1 MNDIIIEKMKEEDI
15 EQVAKIL
22 IDSWRIAYK
31 DIIDKTFLQNL
42 NMDDKVQT
50 LKEENKAGEHRI
62 ARDKETN
69 EVVDVTRFGE
79 RLDELDRFTEYDGE
93 IYGLYVKPGLLRKKI
108 GSRLLLHA
116 KEKLKEQGNHKMI
129 IWCLKE
135 NEPSRK
141 FYESMGGI
149 LLGEKTRNIGG
160 KDYSLVGYGYQ
171 I

>member
-69 EVVDVTRFGE
+69 EVVGVTRFGK

-93 IYGLYVKPGLLRKKI
+93 IYGLYVKPGL
-108 GSRLLLHA
+108 
-116 KEKLKEQGNHKMI
+116 
-129 IWCLKE
+129 
-135 NEPSRK
+135 
-141 FYESMGGI
+141 
-149 LLGEKTRNIGG
+149 
-160 KDYSLVGYGYQ
+160 
-171 I
+171 

>member
-1 MNDIIIEKMKEEDI
+1 MDNIIIEKMEENDI
-15 EQVAKIL
+15 AQVAKIL
-22 IDSWRIAYK
+22 IDSWKIAYK

-42 NMDDKVQT
+42 SV
-50 LKEENKAGEHRI
+50 EEKIEKLRTEYKPGTHRV
-62 ARDKETN
+62 ARNKETN
-69 EVVDVTRFGE
+69 QIIGVTRFGK
-79 RLDELDRFTEYDGE
+79 RLDELDKFTEYDGE

-108 GSRLLLHA
+108 GSRLLIYA

-135 NEPSRK
+135 NKSSRK

-149 LLGEKTRNIGG
+149 ILGEKMRNIGG
-160 KDYSLVGYGYQ
+160 KNYPLVGYGYQ